1 LSADAD
7 KGDQDAVVLAVSDA
21 RGHESHGVSPSLRA
35 KNTLNDFTPII
46 ALDREPLWRAGK
58 QANSETTVGIAGT
71 LNCTDDQRG
80 GILFAQDPH
89 GLVPEVCGTISDG
102 AHHGG
107 GPTGQDAYSGRII
120 PVLETDPVAHTL
132 GTQSG
137 NVTED
142 GTGRGSP
149 LVAVSSGRGW
159 WSESEV
165 GATVRAQDSANKA
178 DTLIA
183 GQLVNIEHGLHATGN
198 RNSIKMHDVSEAI
211 TRSEYKGHSV
221 LLTNASPH
229 DDAVAHT
236 LSTQCW
242 KATEDGTGRGSPLVA
257 QHDLLAF
264 DEQQITSKTNRSGVQ
279 GAVSPTINGKGLMS
293 VAHHGG
299 GLNGQD
305 ANTGRILPVIATG
318 VDVYNGLTTGDVA
331 IGLRVGDQS
340 VGSLPAVITPE
351 ISPALTSAYARGTGA
366 RADSGVTRCVV
377 SDQEILAVRRLTPRE
392 CERLQGFPDDY
403 TLIPFR
409 GKPVAD
415 GNRYRALGN
424 SMAVNVMRWIGERIQ
439 RAEVK
444 R

>member
-1 LSADAD
+1 M
-7 KGDQDAVVLAVSDA
+7 LAVSDA

-46 ALDREPLWRAGK
+46 ALDRETLWRAGK

-80 GILFAQDPH
+80 GILFAQDRH

-107 GPTGQDAYSGRII
+107 GLNGQDAYSGRII

-132 GTQSG
+132 STQSAWA
-137 NVTED
+137 TED

-165 GATVRAQDSANKA
+165 GATVRVQDSANKD

-183 GQLVNIEHGLHATGN
+183 AETDLYMLNFQGSKSSCAVSTDGSSFTLNAMHGHDVHVVAQRDLVAA
-198 RNSIKMHDVSEAI
+198 RNSEPTGYAVTAGRQGDPRTKDCIYVNDISVSLPVD
-211 TRSEYKGHSV
+211 TS
-221 LLTNASPH
+221 
-229 DDAVAHT
+229 
-236 LSTQCW
+236 
-242 KATEDGTGRGSPLVA
+242 GSPPDRRQGGVLVHAGA
-257 QHDLLAF
+257 QHDPLAF
-264 DEQQITSKTNRSGVQ
+264 DESQITSKTNRSSVQ
-279 GAVSPTINGKGLMS
+279 GAVSPTINVMGRMS
-293 VAHHGG
+293 VASSD
-299 GLNGQD
+299 D
-305 ANTGRILPVIATG
+305 AVA
-318 VDVYNGLTTGDVA
+318 YNSYQRSESTV
-331 IGLRVGDQS
+331 RVGMS
-340 VGSLPAVITPE
+340 
-351 ISPALTSAYARGTGA
+351 
-366 RADSGVTRCVV
+366 
-377 SDQEILAVRRLTPRE
+377 VRRLTPRE

-409 GKPVAD
+409 GKPAAD

-424 SMAVNVMRWIGERIQ
+424 SMAVNVMRWIGERI
-439 RAEVK
+439 RLVEEK
-444 R
+444 G